1 MDAHTQLGH
10 CHEDAV
16 QVLAKNLGIELKPGS
31 LGICVSC
38 SKAKAKQKNV
48 LVHDPK
54 REGPPTEQDMKR
66 AFLDISTIKNS
77 LNPKQK
83 KHWRIV
89 VLGGI
94 NLKFS
99 DFHATKNAMVEPTC
113 EHLHQWKQAGRGIE
127 IIRCD
132 NAGENEKLQERVG
145 SADWKLDI
153 EFEYMA

>member
-1 MDAHTQLGH
+1 M
-10 CHEDAV
+10 
-16 QVLAKNLGIELKPGS
+16 GIELKPGL

-48 LVHDPK
+48 LVDDLK

-77 LNPKQK
+77 LNLKQK
-83 KHWRIV
+83 KHWCIV

-94 NLKFS
+94 NLKFL

-113 EHLHQWKQAGRGIE
+113 EHLHRWKQAGRGIE

-132 NAGENEKLQERVG
+132 NAGENEKLQERAG
-145 SADWKLDI
+145 GAEWKFNI
-153 EFEYMA
+153 EFEHMA